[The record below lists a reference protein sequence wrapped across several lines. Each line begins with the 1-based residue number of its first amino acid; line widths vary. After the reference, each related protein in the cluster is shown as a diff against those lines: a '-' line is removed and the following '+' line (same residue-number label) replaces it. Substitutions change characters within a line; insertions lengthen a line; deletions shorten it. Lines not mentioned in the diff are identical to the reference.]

1 MFFSNCAISAF
12 TLLREGNKIIRNDKK
27 GVNKSIRV
35 LMRWTVL
42 LSICQIYR
50 LSICEIYTRPGRG
63 RSEIQRL
70 APGW

>member
-12 TLLREGNKIIRNDKK
+12 TLLREGNKIIRNDKE

-35 LMRWTVL
+35 LMRWTIL

-50 LSICEIYTRPGRG
+50 LSICEIYTRSGRG